1 MVLKQIN
8 NNIKTQIMKKAIVTI
23 GLFSF
28 ALVLTSFTSNG
39 QITSIQKKDI
49 KAEIFKIENVK
60 LELTGD
66 PATSSGNK
74 KND

>member
-1 MVLKQIN
+1 
-8 NNIKTQIMKKAIVTI
+8 MKKAIVTI

-28 ALVLTSFTSNG
+28 ALVLTSFTSNE
-39 QITSIQKKDI
+39 QTIFSQKNESKT
-49 KAEIFKIENVK
+49 EIFKIENVK

-66 PATSSGNK
+66 PAPQAGTK

>member
-1 MVLKQIN
+1 
-8 NNIKTQIMKKAIVTI
+8 MKKAIVTI

-39 QITSIQKKDI
+39 QMSSIQKKDS
-49 KAEIFKIENVK
+49 KTEIFKIENVK
-60 LELTGD
+60 LDVDGEGV
-66 PATSSGNK
+66 PQANSK

>member
-1 MVLKQIN
+1 
-8 NNIKTQIMKKAIVTI
+8 MKKAIVTI

-39 QITSIQKKDI
+39 QMSSIQKKDS
-49 KAEIFKIENVK
+49 KVGIFKIENVK
-60 LELTGD
+60 LDVGGET
-66 PATSSGNK
+66 ATVGGK

>member
-1 MVLKQIN
+1 
-8 NNIKTQIMKKAIVTI
+8 MKKAIVTI

-39 QITSIQKKDI
+39 QITTVQKKDS
-49 KAEIFKIENVK
+49 KTEIFKIENVK
-60 LELTGD
+60 LDITGGGSVD
-66 PATSSGNK
+66 GSK

>member
-1 MVLKQIN
+1 
-8 NNIKTQIMKKAIVTI
+8 MKKAIVTI

-39 QITSIQKKDI
+39 QISTIQKKDS
-49 KAEIFKIENVK
+49 KTEIFKIENVK
-60 LELTGD
+60 LDVGGET
-66 PATSSGNK
+66 ATVGGK

>member
-1 MVLKQIN
+1 
-8 NNIKTQIMKKAIVTI
+8 MKKAIVTI

-39 QITSIQKKDI
+39 QISTIQKKDS
-49 KAEIFKIENVK
+49 KAGIFKIENVK
-60 LELTGD
+60 LDVGGD
-66 PATSSGNK
+66 PATSAGNK

>member
-1 MVLKQIN
+1 
-8 NNIKTQIMKKAIVTI
+8 MKKVIVTI

-39 QITSIQKKDI
+39 QITTVQKKDS
-49 KAEIFKIENVK
+49 KTEIFKIENVK
-60 LELTGD
+60 LDITGGGSVD
-66 PATSSGNK
+66 GSK

>member
-1 MVLKQIN
+1 
-8 NNIKTQIMKKAIVTI
+8 MKKAIVTI

-28 ALVLTSFTSNG
+28 AMVLTSFNSNEQSTS
-39 QITSIQKKDI
+39 SQKNDS

-60 LELTGD
+60 LDVTGGA
-66 PATSSGNK
+66 ATTSGTK

>member
-1 MVLKQIN
+1 
-8 NNIKTQIMKKAIVTI
+8 MKKAIVTI

-39 QITSIQKKDI
+39 QISTIQKKDS

-60 LELTGD
+60 LEIVGGVTG
-66 PATSSGNK
+66 GNK
-74 KND
+74 KGD

>member
-1 MVLKQIN
+1 
-8 NNIKTQIMKKAIVTI
+8 MKKAIVTI

-28 ALVLTSFTSNG
+28 ALVLTSFTSNE
-39 QITSIQKKDI
+39 QITIIQKKDS
-49 KAEIFKIENVK
+49 KTEIFKIENVK

-66 PATSSGNK
+66 PATTSGTK

>member
-1 MVLKQIN
+1 
-8 NNIKTQIMKKAIVTI
+8 MKKAIVTI

-39 QITSIQKKDI
+39 QISSIQKKDS

-60 LELTGD
+60 LDVTGD
-66 PATSSGNK
+66 HATVGGGK
-74 KND
+74 KSD

>member
-1 MVLKQIN
+1 
-8 NNIKTQIMKKAIVTI
+8 MKKAIVTI

-39 QITSIQKKDI
+39 QISTIQKKDS
-49 KAEIFKIENVK
+49 KTEIFKIENVK
-60 LELTGD
+60 LDVTGEVVI
-66 PATSSGNK
+66 GGGK

>member
-1 MVLKQIN
+1 
-8 NNIKTQIMKKAIVTI
+8 MKKAIVTI

-39 QITSIQKKDI
+39 QISSIQKKDS
-49 KAEIFKIENVK
+49 KAGIFKIENVK

-66 PATSSGNK
+66 PAPQAGTK

>member
-1 MVLKQIN
+1 
-8 NNIKTQIMKKAIVTI
+8 MKKAIVTI

-39 QITSIQKKDI
+39 QISSIQKKDS
-49 KAEIFKIENVK
+49 KAGIFKIENVK
-60 LELTGD
+60 LDVTGEGGVVQ
-66 PATSSGNK
+66 ANSK

>member
-1 MVLKQIN
+1 
-8 NNIKTQIMKKAIVTI
+8 MKKAIVTI

-39 QITSIQKKDI
+39 QISTIQKKDS

-60 LELTGD
+60 LDVTGEGGV
-66 PATSSGNK
+66 PVANSK